1 MESDF
6 AQWEA
11 GQPYTTAFEAT
22 TTGCDV
28 SVLFDTSDD
37 YRLVISN
44 RTGTT
49 STACGI
55 LANVFWQNP

>member
-1 MESDF
+1 MKSEF
-6 AQWEA
+6 AKWEA

-37 YRLVISN
+37 Y
-44 RTGTT
+44 
-49 STACGI
+49 
-55 LANVFWQNP
+55 